1 MVIRI
6 PIEVQTSEA
15 TEIRELLDRID
26 RAEGK
31 LSAIRTAAP
40 GVSPQGRVDAA
51 TLLGYEQTPQTGIT
65 RDTSGYSRSALGTS
79 EASRRTPVGTPT
91 NVSEAAL
98 PRGRGGILP
107 GSGAP
112 GDLVRDNQFRAL
124 QDDVFSMEQEINK
137 FVGLGGTVTTA
148 ASGFAKGG
156 LIGALS
162 GPLSKIIP
170 GAAIVLLAKEVFEMV
185 LEFMLAPGGPWDRR
199 FKRDFENE
207 YNTLRSREQKGQLRT
222 GQQEIRV
229 SFGPIG
235 KRTKSYDVGNT
246 LSGVKRGIF
255 NEEELSYI
263 SRGQP

>member
-6 PIEVQTSEA
+6 PIEVQTSES

-31 LSAIRTAAP
+31 LSTMRTALP
-40 GVSPQGRVDAA
+40 GKTNAA
-51 TLLGYEQTPQTGIT
+51 TLLGFEQTPQTGIT
-65 RDTSGYSRSALGTS
+65 RDTSRFSRSALGVS
-79 EASRRTPVGTPT
+79 EISRTTPIGTPVGG
-91 NVSEAAL
+91 VSEAAL
-98 PRGRGGILP
+98 PRGRGGVLP
-107 GSGAP
+107 GGGAP

-124 QDDVFSMEQEINK
+124 QDDVFNMEQEINK
-137 FVGLGGTVTTA
+137 FIGVGGTATTA
-148 ASGFAKGG
+148 ISGFSKGG
-156 LIGALS
+156 IVGALQH

-170 GAAIVLLAKEVFEMV
+170 GAAVIFFAKQVFEMV
-185 LEFMLAPGGPWDRR
+185 LEFLLSPGGPWDRR

-255 NEEELSYI
+255 DTEELSYI
-263 SRGQP
+263 GRGQP